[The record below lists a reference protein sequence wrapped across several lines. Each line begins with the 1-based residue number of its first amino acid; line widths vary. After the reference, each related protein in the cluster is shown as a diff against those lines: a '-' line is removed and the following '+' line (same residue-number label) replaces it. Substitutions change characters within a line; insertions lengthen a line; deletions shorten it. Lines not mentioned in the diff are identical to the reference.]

1 MEGSDLNL
9 PEPNVP
15 ATPDNTTKRSASSD
29 LPVPKAKK
37 PTMSDISETL
47 SLLQKQQAEFQS
59 QLRNI
64 IAQKSQISENS
75 SQESNV
81 DADQQQ
87 KPSSD
92 IDISS
97 ESVLSNHMQNNSA
110 KPVYQVTSKGSSS
123 QQLMDNLKNPI
134 VSNIDQVLTDHS
146 GSESDSDLEGECTVQ
161 FAKQRPVF
169 SGGLTISQT
178 IPQKIKLKIWQHKFI
193 DFVELLNPHNMTPSY
208 SVSLNS
214 NSLLSDKPALM
225 FQPKSKKQ
233 LNEYE

>member
-9 PEPNVP
+9 TEPNVP
-15 ATPDNTTKRSASSD
+15 ATSDNTTKRSASSD

-37 PTMSDISETL
+37 PTLSDISETL
-47 SLLQKQQAEFQS
+47 SLLQKQAEFQS

-64 IAQKSQISENS
+64 IAKKSQISENS

-81 DADQQQ
+81 DAYQQQ

-123 QQLMDNLKNPI
+123 QQLMDN
-134 VSNIDQVLTDHS
+134 
-146 GSESDSDLEGECTVQ
+146 
-161 FAKQRPVF
+161 
-169 SGGLTISQT
+169 
-178 IPQKIKLKIWQHKFI
+178 
-193 DFVELLNPHNMTPSY
+193 
-208 SVSLNS
+208 
-214 NSLLSDKPALM
+214 
-225 FQPKSKKQ
+225 
-233 LNEYE
+233 